1 MIFLLANAEKVE
13 HLVQLAPTVIVVVL
27 YAFIYGLVIIV
38 LIRLARFL
46 GKANREQQLTRL
58 EMGKVADEVQKM
70 RQELQGVSSKLQ
82 PNERKDK

>member
-13 HLVQLAPTVIVVVL
+13 RLAQLAPTVIFISL
-27 YAFIYGLVIIV
+27 YGFIIALVIIV
-38 LIRLARFL
+38 LIRFARFL
-46 GKANREQQLTRL
+46 GKAIREQQLMRM

-82 PNERKDK
+82 PPKQ